1 MLFTTVMEKT
11 SILESKIFHD
21 TVNKSEAR
29 IKDLYTYTIVYEKFK
44 EGGWNLKEVNER
56 WRSMKEKDEL

>member
-21 TVNKSEAR
+21 TVKKSEAR